1 MVDKPI
7 STTQRID
14 NALAR
19 YYKDCRRNDYFDE
32 ESGQGKFRKAADNIG
47 YDTDFLDYQLG
58 DDANDPNDCA
68 FVKYI
73 DKIDPMFP
81 LPISTNESRAND
93 IFQVFKHCYKH
104 GVAPLSLIWQ
114 YIANALKH

>member
-32 ESGQGKFRKAADNIG
+32 ESGQGKFRKDADDEFEG
-47 YDTDFLDYQLG
+47 YDTDYLDEQLG
-58 DDANDPNDCA
+58 DDAND
-68 FVKYI
+68 I
-73 DKIDPMFP
+73 DPMFDDIDPMFP

>member
-7 STTQRID
+7 STTQRLD

-19 YYKDCRRNDYFDE
+19 YYQDCGRNDYFDE
-32 ESGQGKFRKAADNIG
+32 ESGQGKLRKYADDSG
-47 YDTDFLDYQLG
+47 YDTDVLNDHLG
-58 DDANDPNDCA
+58 DDANDLNHCF

-73 DKIDPMFP
+73 DAIDPMFP

-93 IFQVFKHCYKH
+93 IFQVFEHCYKY
-104 GVAPLSLIWQ
+104 G
-114 YIANALKH
+114 